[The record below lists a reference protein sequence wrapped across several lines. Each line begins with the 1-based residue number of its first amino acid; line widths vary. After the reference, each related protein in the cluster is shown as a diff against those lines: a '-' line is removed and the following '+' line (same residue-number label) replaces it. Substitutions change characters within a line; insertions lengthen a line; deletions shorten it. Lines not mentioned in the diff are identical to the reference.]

1 MEDEFIGTTL
11 GRYELQSRLGR
22 GGMAEVYRAY
32 QPSLDRLVAIKI
44 LHPFLGE
51 DPEFKARFEREA
63 RSVAQLRH
71 QNIVHVYDFEF
82 DADRDLYYMVMEY
95 IDGPTLR
102 TRLHELEENDERM
115 PVAESARIIH
125 RLAGAVAYAHSRGMA
140 HRDIKPANVM
150 LDSDNRIVLTDFGI
164 ARMVSGPNMTASGSL
179 VGTPAYMSPEQGL
192 GQIGDH
198 RSDIY
203 SLGVVFYQMLT
214 GVMPYDADTPIAV
227 VLKHVND
234 PLPPPRDIN
243 PDIPESLERI
253 LYRALEKAPE
263 DRYQTADEFISDLE
277 AVVNVENGA
286 GGLAFGFAAPEQE
299 RAGCLVIALLLLLAL
314 AALLGGVYAGYN
326 GLLADY
332 FVTASSAILSIV

>member
-1 MEDEFIGTTL
+1 MADDLIGTTL

-32 QPSLDRLVAIKI
+32 QPSLDRLVAIKV

-71 QNIVHVYDFEF
+71 QNIVHVYDFDF

-102 TRLHELEENDERM
+102 TRLRELDEQGQRM
-115 PVAESARIIH
+115 SLAEATRITH

-150 LDSDNRIVLTDFGI
+150 LDSDNRVVLTDFGI
-164 ARMVSGPNMTASGSL
+164 ARMVSGPSMTASGSL

-203 SLGVVFYQMLT
+203 SLGVVFYQLLT

-227 VLKHVND
+227 VLKHVNE
-234 PLPPPRDIN
+234 PLPPPREVN

-253 LYRALEKAPE
+253 LYHALEKAPE
-263 DRYQTADEFISDLE
+263 DRYQTAEEFISDLE
-277 AVVNVENGA
+277 AILNTENGT
-286 GGLAFGFAAPEQE
+286 GLALAFVPQDQE
-299 RAGCLVIALLLLLAL
+299 RAGCLVLALLLILAL
-314 AALLGGVYAGYN
+314 AALLGGIYVGYN
-326 GLLADY
+326 ELLSNTFA
-332 FVTASSAILSIV
+332 TAIAAALSIL